1 MLRHVL
7 ALAPVPY
14 SNYSFDKRARADRE
28 GILALSVANGMH
40 PGEALA
46 TARLSDIEPSTLST
60 SLHPPERWHPIAGAA
75 ACPVYYVHT
84 CNYASLVQPF
94 QGPDLT
100 EFRRYVGD
108 YLNGQLL
115 GHTDHDYY
123 RIDNGEKV
131 KVPNPHDKAVRGY
144 ELKGTLQKAG
154 MTNKEFQQERQ
165 RTKKWT
171 RHCPRPEPRPPRND
185 D

>member
-1 MLRHVL
+1 LL
-7 ALAPVPY
+7 
-14 SNYSFDKRARADRE
+14 
-28 GILALSVANGMH
+28 
-40 PGEALA
+40 
-46 TARLSDIEPSTLST
+46 
-60 SLHPPERWHPIAGAA
+60 
-75 ACPVYYVHT
+75 
-84 CNYASLVQPF
+84 QPF

-108 YLNGQLL
+108 YLDGQLL

-123 RIDNGEKV
+123 RIDNGEKI

-154 MTNKEFQQERQ
+154 MTHKEFQQERQ
-165 RTKKWT
+165 RTKAWT